1 MNRRILVL
9 AGLVSATALLPAARC
24 NDDDDDDS
32 GVVGGASYVQVE
44 RLARPAI
51 VEGLFVTHDFANAV
65 NSIRPSDEPSALVG
79 AVAAEAISVL
89 DGLDSIDGV
98 DQLTAGAAIGALIP
112 DVMRIDTTGASGYG
126 AALNAVGSPAR
137 GRMIT
142 DDVMDITYS
151 YLITGLTS
159 PVSDGVPYY
168 KPPSGAGSSNV
179 AIGHQNLHGQSA
191 PFGTATFP
199 FLANPN

>member
-9 AGLVSATALLPAARC
+9 AGLVSATAFLPAARC
-24 NDDDDDDS
+24 NDDDDDS
-32 GVVGGASYVQVE
+32 GVVAGASYVQVE

-51 VEGLFVTHDFANAV
+51 VEALFPTHDFANAV
-65 NSIRPSDEPSALVG
+65 NSIRPSDEPGALVG
-79 AVAAEAISVL
+79 AVAAEAIAVL

-159 PVSDGVPYY
+159 AVPDGVPYY
-168 KPPSGAGSSNV
+168 KPASGPGSTNV
-179 AIGHQNLHGQSA
+179 AIGHQNLHGQSVQG
-191 PFGTATFP
+191 GTATFP